1 MKFQYQALQPD
12 GRSVSGQIEA
22 PSIRGA
28 HRDLV
33 RRGVHPMAISA
44 AARTQPGQGL
54 SLFRTK
60 PKARRRDHL
69 YVLKEMHA
77 LFAGGVPIAEAVSA
91 LAEGAENPALADS
104 YAELN
109 ARLRRGEKFSAAFA
123 QCFPAFP
130 VYIQRVIEAGELS
143 GRLGAALADA
153 SAQME
158 HEAKVGAELRNA
170 LVYPTFLV
178 GFGTLAILFIFIV
191 VVPRFATMFRG
202 KYDQIPWLSYAVI
215 AGGMWFHEHLLLT
228 ATIATLLAVVVVYA
242 ALQPQWRLRGRELIA
257 RIPLVRAWMVEAE
270 TARWAGVL
278 ARLLENRVPLMQSLE
293 LARTSL
299 RSRDIQSQ
307 LLQVER
313 NVRTGGALA
322 KALEEH
328 RFLPS
333 TALSLVRVGERSGN
347 LAEMMRSVASIY
359 EEIVRNRI
367 RTVLSLIEPVAI
379 VLIGGAIAMV
389 AVAIFMA
396 ITSINNVPGL

>member
-12 GRSVSGQIEA
+12 GRAVSGQIEA
-22 PSIRGA
+22 PSLRGA

-33 RRGVHPMAISA
+33 RRGVQPMEISA
-44 AARTQPGQGL
+44 ATLAQPGRSSWL
-54 SLFRTK
+54 PTRR
-60 PKARRRDHL
+60 KARRADHL

-91 LAEGAENPALADS
+91 LAEAAENPALAAS
-104 YAELN
+104 YADLN

-123 QCFPAFP
+123 HCFPSFP
-130 VYIQRVIEAGELS
+130 IYIYRVVEAGELS

-153 SAQME
+153 AAQME
-158 HEAKVGAELRNA
+158 HEAKVGAELRSA
-170 LVYPTFLV
+170 LVYPLFLV
-178 GFGTLAILFIFIV
+178 GFGLLAILFIFIV

-202 KYDQIPWLSYAVI
+202 KFDQIPFLSYVVI
-215 AGGMWFHEHLLLT
+215 ASGMWFREHLLLT
-228 ATIATLLAVVVVYA
+228 ATLA
-242 ALQPQWRLRGRELIA
+242 ALLGVMVAYGVMQPEWRVRARELVA
-257 RIPLVRAWMVEAE
+257 RLPYLRTWMVEAE
-270 TARWAGVL
+270 TARWAAVL

-293 LARTSL
+293 LARTAL

-313 NVRTGGALA
+313 SVRTGGALA
-322 KALEEH
+322 KSLDEH

-347 LAEMMRSVASIY
+347 LAEMMRSVAQIY

-367 RTVLSLIEPVAI
+367 RNVLSLIEPVAI